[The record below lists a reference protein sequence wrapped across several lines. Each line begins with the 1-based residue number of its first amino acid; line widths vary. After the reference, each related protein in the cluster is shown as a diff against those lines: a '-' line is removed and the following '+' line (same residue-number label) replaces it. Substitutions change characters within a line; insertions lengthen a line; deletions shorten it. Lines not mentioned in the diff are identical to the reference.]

1 MLRRLLRK
9 AARRLE
15 DALAVD
21 PPRATKTAT
30 HGSPADRDESLAAT
44 VERARA
50 RMREEEPAAVLVYAT
65 AKDRA
70 AVDTIRDV
78 FAKYGETI
86 REVDLDRD
94 PRHFRNIAASTG
106 VMVPPYVFVHGRHI
120 GSDQEVAALDAENE
134 LAKIL
139 AGRLDELGPEA
150 RRMLRLRESF
160 SDEVSL
166 ENLRDRLAPEGTA
179 CRWTAS
185 IRGSSRARTGRCSS
199 TWDAPTAATTSN
211 GSWRAS
217 SRTPPPNGSRCAS
230 TWTRTCASAGRSR
243 PARGGLP
250 PLHGRRRHGRA
261 DDATQGHV
269 HAPACLV
276 REDGADLRLQRG
288 LVLGEPLAHA
298 LGREQVAP

>member
-30 HGSPADRDESLAAT
+30 DGSPADRDESLAAT

-150 RRMLRLRESF
+150 RRMLKLRESF

-166 ENLRDRLAPEGTA
+166 ENLRDRLA
-179 CRWTAS
+179 
-185 IRGSSRARTGRCSS
+185 RGHSLSVDGID
-199 TWDAPTAATTSN
+199 TW
-211 GSWRAS
+211 
-217 SRTPPPNGSRCAS
+217 
-230 TWTRTCASAGRSR
+230 
-243 PARGGLP
+243 LE
-250 PLHGRRRHGRA
+250 
-261 DDATQGHV
+261 QG
-269 HAPACLV
+269 
-276 REDGADLRLQRG
+276 EDGPVLFHMGRPHRG
-288 LVLGEPLAHA
+288 DDVERILTSIVEDAAAERIEVRFHVDPDVRIGGP
-298 LGREQVAP
+298 